1 MYVYALHVNFTVIVG
16 PVRSRVGASDLGN
29 HRDEHDVVDHAPLHV
44 PSQAHHHDE
53 EAKGAKLK
61 HDIDGALLLRC
72 VEEMTW

>member
-1 MYVYALHVNFTVIVG
+1 VG
-16 PVRSRVGASDLGN
+16 PVRSR

-44 PSQAHHHDE
+44 PSQARHHDE
-53 EAKGAKLK
+53 EANGAKLK